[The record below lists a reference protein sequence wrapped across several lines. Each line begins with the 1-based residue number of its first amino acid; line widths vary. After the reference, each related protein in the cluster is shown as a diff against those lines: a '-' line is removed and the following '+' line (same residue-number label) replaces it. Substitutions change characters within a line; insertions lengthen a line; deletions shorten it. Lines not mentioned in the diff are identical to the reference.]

1 MGFFGNMGFAFTCC
15 GAEQS
20 LSSRLLPWGAGA
32 LLFFL
37 WLPLF
42 LLGFANL
49 SFKQKSLL
57 KILRLL
63 LGGKLDTEL
72 AGACCNCRVKGKGLP
87 AQPATS
93 SNQQQPAALALWDWV
108 ILLPPAPCFCWNHVW
123 EARLGWVGLV
133 RGVWVMLE
141 ELSSLG
147 KSWHALGWKSP

>member
-1 MGFFGNMGFAFTCC
+1 MGFAFTCC

-108 ILLPPAPCFCWNHVW
+108 VLLLSFCPLFLLESCVGSAAGMGWFGARCLGDAGRAVLFGEVLACF
-123 EARLGWVGLV
+123 G
-133 RGVWVMLE
+133 LE
-141 ELSSLG
+141 EPLKILF
-147 KSWHALGWKSP
+147 

>member
-93 SNQQQPAALALWDWV
+93 SNQQPWLCGTGLFCSF
-108 ILLPPAPCFCWNHVW
+108 PSAPCFCWNHVW

-141 ELSSLG
+141 ELSCLG
-147 KSWHALGWKSP
+147 KSWHALGWKRP

>member
-1 MGFFGNMGFAFTCC
+1 MGSFGNMGFAFTCC

-32 LLFFL
+32 LLFLL

-49 SFKQKSLL
+49 SFKQKILL

-63 LGGKLDTEL
+63 LDGKLDMEL
-72 AGACCNCRVKGKGLP
+72 TGACCKCRVQGKGLP

-93 SNQQQPAALALWDWV
+93 SLGSVGLGCSAHF
-108 ILLPPAPCFCWNHVW
+108 LLPFVFAGIMCGKH
-123 EARLGWVGLV
+123 GWDGLV
-133 RGVWVMLE
+133 WCEVFG
-141 ELSSLG
+141 
-147 KSWHALGWKSP
+147 